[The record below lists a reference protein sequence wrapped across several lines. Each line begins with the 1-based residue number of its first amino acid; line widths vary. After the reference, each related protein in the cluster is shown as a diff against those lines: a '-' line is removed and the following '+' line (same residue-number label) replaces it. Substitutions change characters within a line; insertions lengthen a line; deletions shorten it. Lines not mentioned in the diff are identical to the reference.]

1 MIGLVIPAYNAEP
14 TVAEAVRG
22 GARHLPRVVVVDDG
36 SADDTAARAAAAGA
50 EVIRHAS
57 NRGKGAALRT
67 GFDLMTREGAEAVVT
82 MDADL
87 QHEPDEI
94 PRLVGAWRGVG
105 ADLVI
110 GSRQDHF
117 GAMSPGRRAGN
128 RFSCGALRFF
138 TGLEIPDSQS
148 GFRLY
153 AARFLRELTLR
164 RDGYDAEVE
173 VLLQAAR
180 DQRRIACVSI
190 RMSRPDGAASSSFR
204 PWMDTYRICRTVVQF
219 SVCEMWKVRRTG

>member
-1 MIGLVIPAYNAEP
+1 MIGLVIPAYNAGP

-22 GARHLPRVVVVDDG
+22 GAKHLPRVVVVDDG
-36 SADDTAARAAAAGA
+36 SADDTAARAAQAGA
-50 EVIRHAS
+50 EVIRHPA

-67 GFDLMTREGAEAVVT
+67 GFDRMARDGAEAVVT

-87 QHEPDEI
+87 QHEPDQI
-94 PRLVGAWRGVG
+94 PRLVEAWQAMQ

-117 GAMSPGRRAGN
+117 EAMSRGRRAGN

-153 AARFLRELTLR
+153 GDRFLRDLTLR

-180 DQRRIACVSI
+180 DRRRIACVPI
-190 RMSRPDGAASSSFR
+190 RMSRPDGAAFSSFR
-204 PWMDTYRICRTVVQF
+204 PWVDTYRICRTVVHF
-219 SVCEMWKVRRTG
+219 SVCELWKVRRTG